1 VSVLVAKKVNH
12 EDAKF
17 PSPSSGLMRSAGRAG
32 YICMM
37 TNMALFFDIE
47 RTDWDNLKPR
57 YQDIWYEI
65 ARSIYVVIALEGG
78 ATVEDIP
85 NAEEDQQDD
94 ED

>member
-1 VSVLVAKKVNH
+1 
-12 EDAKF
+12 
-17 PSPSSGLMRSAGRAG
+17 
-32 YICMM
+32 MM